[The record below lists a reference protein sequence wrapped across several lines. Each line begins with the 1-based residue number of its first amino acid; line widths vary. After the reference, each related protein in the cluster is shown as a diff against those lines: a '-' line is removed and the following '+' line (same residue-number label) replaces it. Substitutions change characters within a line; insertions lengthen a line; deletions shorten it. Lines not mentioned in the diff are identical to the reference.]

1 MSKIFTNN
9 YPLINLYKK
18 MSIKSEIVTQII
30 FGESFSIIKKG
41 NKWFKIK
48 IMEDN
53 YKGYIQRKKF
63 TKYIKPTHKICSLK
77 AKVYKFEMVTPEA
90 DAKQRFDAEYALPV
104 VEGALSVEPAL
115 PWTDHP
121 AEKAKELVLAQKSA
135 WYLCRV
141 WLARARRGS

>member
-9 YPLINLYKK
+9 YPLINLYKR

-53 YKGYIQRKKF
+53 IHF
-63 TKYIKPTHKICSLK
+63 LFSC
-77 AKVYKFEMVTPEA
+77 
-90 DAKQRFDAEYALPV
+90 D
-104 VEGALSVEPAL
+104 
-115 PWTDHP
+115 
-121 AEKAKELVLAQKSA
+121 
-135 WYLCRV
+135 
-141 WLARARRGS
+141 